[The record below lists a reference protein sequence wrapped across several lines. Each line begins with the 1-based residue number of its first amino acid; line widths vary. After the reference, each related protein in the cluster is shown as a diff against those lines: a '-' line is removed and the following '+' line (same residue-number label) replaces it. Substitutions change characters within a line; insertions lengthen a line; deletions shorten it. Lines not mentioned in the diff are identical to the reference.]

1 MTALTEKWVTI
12 PELADQMG
20 LSRIAVYYKVKTGEI
35 PARKIGRNYAIS
47 GDTVCHILGQKLTR
61 QDKDR
66 IRLVVRLAIK
76 DYGEVFRW
84 LAKE

>member
-1 MTALTEKWVTI
+1 MTEKWVTI
-12 PELADQMG
+12 PELAEQMG
-20 LSRIAVYYKVKTGEI
+20 LSRIAVYYKVKAGEI

-47 GDTVCHILGQKLTR
+47 GDTVRNVLGQTLT
-61 QDKDR
+61 QKDKNR

-84 LAKE
+84 LASE

>member
-1 MTALTEKWVTI
+1 MAEKWVTI
-12 PELADQMG
+12 PELATQMG

-47 GDTVCHILGQKLTR
+47 EDTVCHILGQKLT
-61 QDKDR
+61 QKDKDR
-66 IRLVVRLAIK
+66 IGLVVRLAVK

-84 LAKE
+84 LANE